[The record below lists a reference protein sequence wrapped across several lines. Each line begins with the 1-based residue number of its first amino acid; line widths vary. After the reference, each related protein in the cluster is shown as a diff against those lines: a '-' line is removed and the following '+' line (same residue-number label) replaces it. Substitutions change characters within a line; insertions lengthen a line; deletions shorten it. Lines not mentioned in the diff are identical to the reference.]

1 MSKPKITQEMV
12 DEFTKK
18 YPPRKFGTKRNHL
31 FYGGTDLV
39 SIYPNSVYVSP
50 DNGDPQTYEFKR
62 VGGFFNPQYSNPF
75 DEVEKNH
82 KEMLQMLPPQPGYAQ
97 KMLSTAIHPR
107 AAMALAALA
116 IDDTDDPSLA
126 TVDTTAIDAVP
137 EIHEIITV
145 HRTYS
150 IEWATWEGEHRLLLK
165 GAREHWAER
174 EKVASCEGDEAL
186 CRLHL
191 ATVKPEGH
199 CFCGIHGMK
208 DREKIA
214 RDSTT
219 GSVIAECTLYG
230 WVLPHTEGYRAEKG
244 RIEHCWLITNGETP
258 DPEELRLA
266 KAISDQYGVPCETQQ
281 RYIPPKIDGAA
292 ELTSKHIA
300 AVQKRLSAGGVPLDP
315 RMILPDWVGVTPNG
329 EFYNKYTGLKL

>member
-1 MSKPKITQEMV
+1 MINIPSHGSYESKQI
-12 DEFTKK
+12 
-18 YPPRKFGTKRNHL
+18 
-31 FYGGTDLV
+31 GGWL
-39 SIYPNSVYVSP
+39 
-50 DNGDPQTYEFKR
+50 R
-62 VGGFFNPQYSNPF
+62 PQYSNPF

-82 KEMLQMLPPQPGYAQ
+82 KEMLQMSSA
-97 KMLSTAIHPR
+97 KVTH
-107 AAMALAALA
+107 AMAWAGFD
-116 IDDTDDPSLA
+116 IDDTDDDLSRA
-126 TVDTTAIDAVP
+126 TVSTTAIDAVP

-191 ATVKPEGH
+191 ATVKPEGL

-214 RDSTT
+214 RDSVT

-292 ELTSKHIA
+292 ELTLADIQA
-300 AVQKRLSAGGVPLDP
+300 AYKYLQPSYPAYANPVVNPYIGIDPLAGKR
-315 RMILPDWVGVTPNG
+315 I
-329 EFYNKYTGLKL
+329 